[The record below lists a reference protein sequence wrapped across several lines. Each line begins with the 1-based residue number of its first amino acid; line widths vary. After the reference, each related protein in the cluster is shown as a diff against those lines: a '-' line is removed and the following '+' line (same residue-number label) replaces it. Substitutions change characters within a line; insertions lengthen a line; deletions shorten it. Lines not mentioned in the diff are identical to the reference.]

1 MPAYADEVRQCLYGS
16 AETLGGRSEA
26 VGGRLEAVG
35 VCVEAPYSSLQP
47 LGSLAQWERSQTFN
61 SLSIYQKEA

>member
-26 VGGRLEAVG
+26 VGGG
-35 VCVEAPYSSLQP
+35 VEVLPYSSLP
-47 LGSLAQWERSQTFN
+47 PGSLAQWERSQTYN

>member
-16 AETLGGRSEA
+16 AEMLGGRSET
-26 VGGRLEAVG
+26 VGGRSETVG
-35 VCVEAPYSSLQP
+35 GGVEAPYSSLP
-47 LGSLAQWERSQTFN
+47 PGSLAQWERSQTFN